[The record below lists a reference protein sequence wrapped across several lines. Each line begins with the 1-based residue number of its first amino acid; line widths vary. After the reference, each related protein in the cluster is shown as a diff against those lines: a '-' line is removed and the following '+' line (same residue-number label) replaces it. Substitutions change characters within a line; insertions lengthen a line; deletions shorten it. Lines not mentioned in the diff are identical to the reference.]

1 MKCKIML
8 MTHGKLA
15 ESLSVTAELICGE
28 KVAFKNMPEVLD
40 MQEYKKFINDVL
52 DENKKTGVLFLTDL
66 MGGSPFLACMQVMK
80 ERKDEME
87 LVTGCNL
94 GMLLEVIS
102 NMNNM
107 DIHELK
113 EIAVKAGQQGVI
125 DIKKQMKGL
134 D

>member
-8 MTHGKLA
+8 MTHEKLA
-15 ESLSVTAELICGE
+15 ESLSATAELICGE

-52 DENKKTGVLFLTDL
+52 DENKETGVLFLTDL

>member
-15 ESLSVTAELICGE
+15 ESLNATAELICGE

-52 DENKKTGVLFLTDL
+52 DENKETGVLFLTDL

>member
-15 ESLSVTAELICGE
+15 ESLSTTAELICGE